1 MKFYFVQRGDGSV
14 IDIPERDLDSTLKRN
29 PSWKVIDNSEPKKE
43 EKVIPEGFPCPVC
56 EFVAVSRFGLQAH
69 RRSKHK

>member
-1 MKFYFVQRGDGSV
+1 MKFFFVRRGDGSV

-29 PSWKVIDNSEPKKE
+29 RSWEVVKDEPQNE
-43 EKVIPEGFPCPVC
+43 EKPVEGFPCPVC
-56 EFVAVSRFGLQAH
+56 TFVAVSSFGLQAH